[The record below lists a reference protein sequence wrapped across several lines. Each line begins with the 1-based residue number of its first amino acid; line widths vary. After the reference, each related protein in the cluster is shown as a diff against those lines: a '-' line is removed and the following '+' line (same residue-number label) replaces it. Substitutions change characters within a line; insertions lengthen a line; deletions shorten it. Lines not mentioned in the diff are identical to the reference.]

1 MRLTGHGNSG
11 GHRPEISTR
20 NCKAAVS
27 PSERPR
33 GFVLKQASCGISPFL
48 HMRQVSSGRLFD
60 RFLLVRRKLRLQLVG
75 NGLGDLA
82 LNGEDIGK
90 IAIVGLG
97 PEMRIIAS
105 VD

>member
-1 MRLTGHGNSG
+1 
-11 GHRPEISTR
+11 
-20 NCKAAVS
+20 
-27 PSERPR
+27 
-33 GFVLKQASCGISPFL
+33 
-48 HMRQVSSGRLFD
+48 LFD
-60 RFLLVRRKLRLQLVG
+60 GFLFVRRKLGLQLVG

-82 LNGEDIGK
+82 LNGEDIGQ